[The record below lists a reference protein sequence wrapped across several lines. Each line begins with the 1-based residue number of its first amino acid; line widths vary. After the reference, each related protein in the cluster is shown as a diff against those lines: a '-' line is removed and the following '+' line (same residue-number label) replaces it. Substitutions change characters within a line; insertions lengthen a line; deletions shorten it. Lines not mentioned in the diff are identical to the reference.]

1 MELRI
6 GVQKMLRD
14 KQMHPLT
21 KKVGEEREARQE
33 KLQVNKQSTANPAG
47 RFYVEPGSNKL

>member
-1 MELRI
+1 
-6 GVQKMLRD
+6 MLRD